1 MKYDKD
7 EALQRARMT
16 VALNNLTSHT
26 NELIADLV
34 VCEDSVE
41 AVELKQE
48 ITQREATANTLRDQF
63 WGAFPNALVT
73 KSSPWN
79 Y

>member
-1 MKYDKD
+1 MEYDKD

-26 NELIADLV
+26 NDLIADLV
-34 VCEDSVE
+34 ACDDSVA
-41 AVELKQE
+41 AVEIKQE
-48 ITQREATANTLRDQF
+48 IKQCEATVNNLRDQF
-63 WGAFPNALVT
+63 WDSYPNALVT

>member
-34 VCEDSVE
+34 VCENSVE

-48 ITQREATANTLRDQF
+48 ITQCEATANNLRDQF